1 MCKALRRE
9 GCTSTLGLGQI
20 RAVDN
25 GEQTGSS
32 KSGQWVA
39 ILEVRMDKATACC
52 ELLGLQTPGL
62 FAGDL
67 LSSRSTTGEG
77 VEVLT
82 SRFQVHK
89 TESGVYPRIALSS
102 AGVGRS
108 HPER

>member
-1 MCKALRRE
+1 MYINV
-9 GCTSTLGLGQI
+9 GSWPM
-20 RAVDN
+20 RAVDY

-39 ILEVRMDKATACC
+39 ILEVWMDKATACC

-62 FAGDL
+62 SAGDL
-67 LSSRSTTGEG
+67 LSSRSTTGKG

-82 SRFQVHK
+82 SRFQGHK